1 MSTPRKASLPS
12 PRIMI
17 VRLSAIGDVIHG
29 LPVLNALRERFPRAM
44 LAWVVETPAAELLR
58 GHQALDELI
67 TVPKGWLT
75 KPKEVL
81 ALRRKL
87 RALKVDV
94 TLDLQ
99 GLTKSAVAAWLSGA
113 RRRIGFGDGN
123 ARELSRWFYT
133 EKVKSHSQHVVD
145 VYLELLRASGIE
157 SPEVR
162 FEIADHRS
170 DRIAAKEKVRQVGCQ
185 RGFCVINPGA
195 GWPSKRWPT
204 DRYAAVAR
212 YLGEEWGLAS
222 LVVWAGDDGR
232 SWAEEV
238 VAGSEEHGRL
248 APEMSLAEL
257 AALLRRARFYLG
269 SDSGP
274 LHLSVAVGTP
284 SIGLYGP
291 WPAER
296 HGPYGPG
303 HVAVQKLVCEGSTR
317 KRRHASTKFMEAID
331 VESVVAACEQVLR
344 GEVSE
349 AA

>member
-1 MSTPRKASLPS
+1 
-12 PRIMI
+12 MI

-29 LPVLNALRERFPRAM
+29 LPVLNALRDRFPQAM

-67 TVPKGWLT
+67 VVPKGWLL
-75 KPKEVL
+75 KPKSVL
-81 ALRRKL
+81 GLRRKL
-87 RALKVDV
+87 RALKIDV
-94 TLDLQ
+94 ALDLQ

-113 RRRIGFGDGN
+113 RRRIGFGDRN

-145 VYLELLRASGIE
+145 VYLELLRVSGIE

-170 DRIAAKEKVRQVGCQ
+170 DRIAAKEKVRQADCH

-195 GWPSKRWPT
+195 GWPSKRWPL

-212 YLGEEWGLAS
+212 HLGEEWGLAS
-222 LVVWAGDDGR
+222 LVVWAGDEGR
-232 SWAEEV
+232 SWAEQV
-238 VAGSEEHGRL
+238 VADSEGHARL

-257 AALLRRARFYLG
+257 AAVSRRARLYVG

-274 LHLSVAVGTP
+274 LHLAVAVGTP

-303 HVAVQKLVCEGSTR
+303 HVAVQKMVCKGPTR
-317 KRRHASTKFMEAID
+317 RRRRASTKYMEAID
-331 VESVVAACEQVLR
+331 VDSVLVACDRVLR